1 MGYLFTAI
9 SVFCGLCKGGFGKV
23 VSRYTNEYRDAVVS
37 NLMRMLLC
45 IAIGFGMV
53 ALNGGASTLAVSGQ
67 TLLIAALSGIVT
79 SAFIIIW
86 LFAIK
91 LDYYV
96 VISVFL
102 MIGNIFTVV
111 MCRIFYNEP
120 IYLNQ
125 YIGFAV
131 LIGATFIMCAPS
143 GGNGKKMTLKALA
156 ILLGCGITN
165 GLADFTQK
173 VFVHAQSG
181 ATNAAFNF
189 YTYVFAT
196 ITLTIALMLAKTEH
210 KDNVAQHTKYIIK
223 STIVY
228 IAIMAVS
235 LFGNSYFK
243 VLAAANM
250 DSALLYPL
258 FQGSGLILSAI
269 MARIFF
275 KEKISVKKAIGM
287 VLAFAALCMINL

>member
-1 MGYLFTAI
+1 
-9 SVFCGLCKGGFGKV
+9 
-23 VSRYTNEYRDAVVS
+23 
-37 NLMRMLLC
+37 
-45 IAIGFGMV
+45 
-53 ALNGGASTLAVSGQ
+53 
-67 TLLIAALSGIVT
+67 
-79 SAFIIIW
+79 
-86 LFAIK
+86 
-91 LDYYV
+91 
-96 VISVFL
+96 
-102 MIGNIFTVV
+102 
-111 MCRIFYNEP
+111 
-120 IYLNQ
+120 
-125 YIGFAV
+125 
-131 LIGATFIMCAPS
+131 
-143 GGNGKKMTLKALA
+143 
-156 ILLGCGITN
+156 
-165 GLADFTQK
+165 
-173 VFVHAQSG
+173 
-181 ATNAAFNF
+181 
-189 YTYVFAT
+189 
-196 ITLTIALMLAKTEH
+196 MLAKTEH

>member
-1 MGYLFTAI
+1 M
-9 SVFCGLCKGGFGKV
+9 
-23 VSRYTNEYRDAVVS
+23 
-37 NLMRMLLC
+37 
-45 IAIGFGMV
+45 
-53 ALNGGASTLAVSGQ
+53 
-67 TLLIAALSGIVT
+67 
-79 SAFIIIW
+79 
-86 LFAIK
+86 
-91 LDYYV
+91 

-102 MIGNIFTVV
+102 MIGNIFTIV

-131 LIGATFIMCAPS
+131 LIGATFIMCAPA

-165 GLADFTQK
+165 GLTDFTQK

-196 ITLTIALMLAKTEH
+196 ITLIIALMLAKTEH
-210 KDNVAQHTKYIIK
+210 KDDVAQHTKYIIK

-228 IAIMAVS
+228 IAITAVS

-275 KEKISVKKAIGM
+275 QEKISVKKAIGM